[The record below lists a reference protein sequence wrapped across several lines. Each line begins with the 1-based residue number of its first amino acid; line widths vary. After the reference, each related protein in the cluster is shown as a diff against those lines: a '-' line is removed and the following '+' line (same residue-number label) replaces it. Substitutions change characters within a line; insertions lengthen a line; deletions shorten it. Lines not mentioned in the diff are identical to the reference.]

1 MLEQAVSSALY
12 RLTLLEKA
20 LHSSRPW
27 FLSVGAERVSAEKE
41 HVADGVIFRAVIPA
55 HAGYD
60 VPLLSLWH
68 DDELAGTQSFSP
80 VDNYSDY
87 AVEWYIRLTE
97 AVAA

>member
-20 LHSSRPW
+20 LHSPEPW
-27 FLSVGAERVSAEKE
+27 YLSVGAERREATKQFFD
-41 HVADGVIFRAVIPA
+41 DGVMFLAMFPPHV
-55 HAGYD
+55 GED

-68 DDELAGTQSFSP
+68 GNDLVGTRPFRSSGDLP
-80 VDNYSDY
+80 HSVG
-87 AVEWYIRLTE
+87 WYLRLGE